1 MMSFMLDIIDA
12 FGSGMLAVFQIFLLI
27 KFSFN
32 IKIFKSVKKI
42 FFIILFF
49 SSLYALIFLN
59 FDGVLKTILV
69 SFINIFIC
77 LYFYK
82 ISLLKSIFINFIYIF
97 LLVIVDLLYLF
108 CLTNVLGMSKEFCYD
123 VFAGSFF
130 GSFIV
135 FLLYWLII
143 FFLNKPLKKL
153 LATQIDTN
161 KKIVIFSILILLCI
175 LLFFYT
181 IVEKFQVTEDVFL
194 YLFCIA
200 ILMLVL
206 LNLIKQ
212 VIENK
217 KLSDKYDKLLEFM
230 TTYEEE
236 IENQR
241 ILRHEIKN
249 EFLVVKAKLVDS
261 EKNADI
267 VKYIDVIL
275 KDKVIV
281 KQEKYAKF
289 AYLPPR
295 GIKGLCYFKVQEAEN
310 LGVKVSINIAKS
322 LKHFDINKLTISEQ
336 RDLARILGVLLDNAR
351 EASYKSLDRKMGLE
365 VYYSKKDG
373 VSFIVSNTFDGVVD
387 TNKIG
392 KEIFSTKGKNRGHGL
407 LLVKYILEKNKIFE
421 LNTDINN
428 GVYVQII
435 KIKTNK

>member
-1 MMSFMLDIIDA
+1 MLDIIDA
-12 FGSGMLAVFQIFLLI
+12 FGSGILTVFQILFLVKCSQVTKLNSSIKKLI
-27 KFSFN
+27 L
-32 IKIFKSVKKI
+32 
-42 FFIILFF
+42 IILIF
-49 SSLYALIFLN
+49 SGVYMLIFLTL
-59 FDGVLKTILV
+59 DGVLKTLLV
-69 SFINIFIC
+69 VFVNIFLCVKLYKIAFGKAAFLTFLYVMLLMISDLLMFYSLINIFR
-77 LYFYK
+77 
-82 ISLLKSIFINFIYIF
+82 
-97 LLVIVDLLYLF
+97 
-108 CLTNVLGMSKEFCYD
+108 MSKEFCYD
-123 VFAGSFF
+123 VFAGSFL
-130 GSFIV
+130 GSLIV
-135 FLLYWLII
+135 FFVYIIIVLII
-143 FFLNKPLKKL
+143 KKPLKNL
-153 LATQIDTN
+153 LETQIDTN
-161 KKIVIFSILILLCI
+161 KEIIIFSVLIFVCI
-175 LLFFYT
+175 ALFFYT
-181 IVEKFQVTEDVFL
+181 IVEKFKFTEDVFL

-310 LGVKVSINIAKS
+310 LGINVSINVAKS
-322 LKHFDINKLTISEQ
+322 LKYFDINKLTISEQ

-351 EASYKSLDRKMGLE
+351 EASHKSLDRKMGLE

-373 VSFIVSNTFDGVVD
+373 VSFIVSNTFDGIVD

>member
-1 MMSFMLDIIDA
+1 MLDIIDA
-12 FGSGMLAVFQIFLLI
+12 FGSGVLTVLQILFLI
-27 KFSFN
+27 KCAVGIKNKFTIKKAFLIVLSFSVVFAFVYLYFDGFLKTFLGAIVFVCLSIVYN
-32 IKIFKSVKKI
+32 VSFLKSLFLTFVYIFTLMI
-42 FFIILFF
+42 PDLLLLFF
-49 SSLYALIFLN
+49 VTNILGISKEVCYSSFA
-59 FDGVLKTILV
+59 GG
-69 SFINIFIC
+69 FIC
-77 LYFYK
+77 
-82 ISLLKSIFINFIYIF
+82 SL
-97 LLVIVDLLYLF
+97 
-108 CLTNVLGMSKEFCYD
+108 
-123 VFAGSFF
+123 
-130 GSFIV
+130 IV
-135 FLLYWLII
+135 FLLYLLMIY
-143 FFLNKPLKKL
+143 LLRKSLKKL
-153 LATQIDTN
+153 FETN
-161 KKIVIFSILILLCI
+161 ISTDKKIVLFSVLTIFSILLLFYTLIDKFLFTDDIIVYLLCI
-175 LLFFYT
+175 G
-181 IVEKFQVTEDVFL
+181 
-194 YLFCIA
+194 
-200 ILMLVL
+200 ILVMVL

-289 AYLPPR
+289 AYLPPK

-310 LGVKVSINIAKS
+310 LGVNVSINIAER
-322 LKHFDINKLTISEQ
+322 LKNFDINNLTISEQ

-373 VSFIVSNTFDGVVD
+373 VSFIVSNTFDGIVD
-387 TNKIG
+387 INKIG
-392 KEIFSTKGKNRGHGL
+392 KEIFSTKGKNRGHAL

-428 GVYVQII
+428 GVYVQTI